1 MHRDS
6 PQPINP
12 RSALNR
18 TGLGRHFLQIPGPSN
33 VPDRVLRAMDFPTID
48 HRGPEFA
55 ALAIRILSAIR
66 PVFGTQQP
74 VIIYA
79 GSGTGAWEAA
89 LVNTLSPGDK
99 VLMVDSGHFATLWKS
114 LAVKLGLEPICL
126 DADWSQPIDP
136 QAIEDALK
144 ADTAGAIRAVCVV
157 HNETSTGVIS
167 DIGAIRTAIDA
178 ARHPAL
184 LMIDTVSSLG
194 CAPVE
199 HDAWGVDVTVSGSQ
213 KGLMLPPGLCFN
225 AVSEK
230 ALAAQSLAK
239 LPRAYWRWDEVL
251 KANEKGSWPS
261 TPATNLLYGLAEALD
276 LIQEEGLDAIFARHR
291 RHAAAARAAVH
302 AWGLRTVCEDPQA
315 HSPIVT
321 AVCMPTAQ
329 NKPVV
334 NADYFREQAL
344 THFNLSLG
352 TGLSKLS
359 GQVFRLGH
367 LGDFNDLSLLGM
379 LGGVEMTLRKTQT
392 PHTSG
397 GVQAAI
403 HYLSEANSALANTR
417 PIAAA

>member
-55 ALAIRILSAIR
+55 ALATRILSAIR

-230 ALAAQSLAK
+230 ALAAQSHAR

-276 LIQEEGLDAIFARHR
+276 LIQEEGLDAIFKRHR
-291 RHAAAARAAVH
+291 RHAAATRAAVQ
-302 AWGLRTVCEDPQA
+302 AWGLRTVCEDPRA

-321 AVCMPTAQ
+321 AVRMPEVQGKAL
-329 NKPVV
+329 V
-334 NADYFREQAL
+334 NADTFREQAL

-359 GQVFRLGH
+359 GRVFRLGH

-379 LGGVEMTLRKTQT
+379 LGGVEMTLQMTQT
-392 PHTSG
+392 PHSPG

-403 HYLSEANSALANTR
+403 NYLSEASSALANTR
-417 PIAAA
+417 PMAAA

>member
-12 RSALNR
+12 RNALNR

-55 ALAIRILSAIR
+55 ALATQILTAIR
-66 PVFGTQQP
+66 PVFGTRQP
-74 VIIYA
+74 VVIYA

-89 LVNTLSPGDK
+89 LVNTLCPGDQ
-99 VLMVDSGHFATLWKS
+99 VLMVDSGHFAGLWKS
-114 LAVKLGLEPICL
+114 LATKLGLHPICL
-126 DADWSQPIDP
+126 ESDWSQPVDP
-136 QAIEDALK
+136 QAIEDQLR
-144 ADTAGAIRAVCVV
+144 ADTARSIRAVCVV

-167 DIGAIRTAIDA
+167 DIRAIRSAIDA
-178 ARHPAL
+178 VGHPAL

-230 ALAAQSLAK
+230 ALAAQAQAK

-276 LIQEEGLDAIFARHR
+276 LIREEGLEAIYARHR
-291 RHAAAARAAVH
+291 RHAGAARAAVK
-302 AWGLRTVCEDPQA
+302 AWGLETVCQRPEA

-321 AVCMPTAQ
+321 AVRMPTEGG
-329 NKPVV
+329 KPAV
-334 NADYFREQAL
+334 NADVFREQAL
-344 THFNLSLG
+344 TNFNLSLG

-379 LGGVEMTLRKTQT
+379 LGGVEMTLQLTKT
-392 PHTSG
+392 PHTAG
-397 GVQAAI
+397 GVQAALN
-403 HYLSEANSALANTR
+403 HLSAASSALASTR